1 MVKFPEA
8 PKGLSLIMTQLSS
21 QIVPMNCF
29 LPRSVSRQ
37 LPCLDTR
44 PGLRRLVG
52 ALSKSAIL
60 LGAASLNA
68 SLCEFL
74 GSHAYCQDPFGELGN
89 APPAV
94 AARSNQ
100 DADSGID
107 TNETNAVVRSLR
119 ANPPSTPSELAQAVG
134 LMARIRRW
142 DETARWLD
150 RISKLELDGPTAME
164 ILRAAGPRTW
174 ATIDAN
180 SSAFK
185 PEQLQ
190 GIAKLRKLADDEV
203 HSPANLSAQVNRLT
217 SPNQADRLDGFDALR
232 AAGDSGVA
240 AMLGAVM
247 RTNGLTPS
255 PSMIEAFSLMGPSA
269 TAAWHS
275 AMTSPHNEVRD
286 RLIQLV
292 SRSPKP
298 SMGPELLTAIHDPML
313 SESTKA
319 GIRSTLADRGKAVPE
334 PKQAYDYNIATLDK
348 SLEQFRQLST
358 LNDVDTRNVWT
369 LNQDGHGVSTRAGNS
384 ADESLARASQAAMQ
398 SLRTAPLGD
407 AVSARALAT
416 YLEEISRNGA
426 TDLSKSTVFQS
437 LLPDSLRDSHEF
449 GCLIWDAAT
458 AERLPGAQALAIVN
472 LARWQGALM
481 SNPVR
486 DRLAMAAKSG
496 HPSVRYPATIAL
508 MNSLLEQRNLIPVS
522 IQQADADPPK
532 NTDALKTNPA
542 GASAGATEDVSQAVA
557 TRRFADRSART
568 GRSALQ
574 GDAQLGFDQRGYLEG
589 GFQGASRVD
598 FNAREM
604 QQLMADPMVMIVGAS
619 SSLRSHCHTLLSLMG
634 LRYWEASSVE
644 DVFKGLRNAIPIEGI
659 VIVDHLRDL
668 DLGQLIQR
676 IRSNP
681 STSTVP
687 IALLAENLSSG
698 EHLVAA
704 ADPGVVVG
712 SVPPSLDGLG
722 DILSRMNQMLAHPR
736 ATPEDRIVWKDNAV
750 NYLRAAHPENPSLPN
765 SGVSIRL
772 ADTQEEQNNLL
783 RNVGDAS
790 QTPRQ
795 REQASQIFVQSIRRF
810 GLLISSDTL
819 NGQYDAYN
827 SRGESEPVTRL
838 VMGQIL
844 DAIDE
849 VYGRSASD
857 PQP

>member
-1 MVKFPEA
+1 MVKFSEA
-8 PKGLSLIMTQLSS
+8 FERPSLIMTQLPS

-29 LPRSVSRQ
+29 LPRSEPILGFR
-37 LPCLDTR
+37 LPSC
-44 PGLRRLVG
+44 RRVVVT
-52 ALSKSAIL
+52 LSKSAVVVLGIS
-60 LGAASLNA
+60 LGASLA
-68 SLCEFL
+68 GSL
-74 GSHAYCQDPFGELGN
+74 GSRAIAQDPFGELGN
-89 APPAV
+89 SPAPV
-94 AARSNQ
+94 ASRINQ
-100 DADSGID
+100 GADSGID
-107 TNETNAVVRSLR
+107 ANETNAVVRSLR
-119 ANPPSTPSELAQAVG
+119 ANPPSTPSELAHAVG
-134 LMARIRRW
+134 LMTRIRRW

-150 RISKLELDGPTAME
+150 RISKLELDGPTALE

-174 ATIDAN
+174 ADIDAN
-180 SSAFK
+180 AGAFK
-185 PEQLQ
+185 TEQLQ
-190 GIAKLRKLADDEV
+190 WIARLRKLADDQV
-203 HSPANLSAQVNRLT
+203 HSPANLAAQVNRLT
-217 SPNQADRLDGFDALR
+217 SPNQADRLAGFDALR
-232 AAGDSGVA
+232 AAGDSGIA
-240 AMLGAVM
+240 ALLDAVM

-269 TAAWHS
+269 TAAWHT

-292 SRSPKP
+292 SRAPKP
-298 SMGPELLTAIHDPML
+298 SMGPELLTAIHDPTL

-319 GIRSTLADRGKAVPE
+319 GIRSSLADRGKAVPE

-348 SLEQFRQLST
+348 SLEQFRQLSA
-358 LNDVDTRNVWT
+358 LNDVDTRKVWT
-369 LNQDGHGVSTRAGNS
+369 LNQDGHGVVTRPGNS
-384 ADESLARASQAAMQ
+384 ADESLARASQAAIQ
-398 SLRTAPLGD
+398 ALRTAPLGD
-407 AVSARALAT
+407 TVSARALAT
-416 YLEEISRNGA
+416 YLEELSRNNA

-437 LLPDSLRDSHEF
+437 LLPESLRDSHEF
-449 GCLIWDAAT
+449 ACLILDAASE
-458 AERLPGAQALAIVN
+458 ERLPGAQALATVN

-481 SNPVR
+481 PNPVR

-508 MNSLLEQRNLIPVS
+508 MNSLLDQRNLIPVS
-522 IQQADADPPK
+522 KEQGDTEPSE
-532 NTDALKTNPA
+532 NTDALKANPV
-542 GASAGATEDVSQAVA
+542 GAIEDVSQAAA

-568 GRSALQ
+568 GRSALR
-574 GDAQLGFDQRGYLEG
+574 GDAQLGFDQRGYLDG

-619 SSLRSHCHTLLSLMG
+619 ASLRSHSHDLLSLMG

-644 DVFKGLRNAIPIEGI
+644 DVFNGLRNAVPIEGI

-704 ADPGVVVG
+704 ADHGVVVG
-712 SVPPSLDGLG
+712 SVPPSIDGLG
-722 DILSRMNQMLAHPR
+722 DILSRMNQMLAYPR
-736 ATPEDRIVWKDNAV
+736 ATPEDRILWKDNAV

-783 RNVGDAS
+783 RVVGDAG

-827 SRGESEPVTRL
+827 TRGETEPVTRL